1 MLLRIIDVLIENLV
15 HETLRWDEEDNWKK
29 RKCEQKTIHLDH
41 LKDIIRSCG
50 VSFDIWEK
58 PNADAKGSGQYVFA
72 SLLGPEKKKLLKEP
86 PDKFEGVI
94 RPAAES
100 EVENLWVK
108 FSIIYF
114 TVTCK
119 TPSEHMITDDFCKT
133 QEWINLFLLLGD
145 KCIGYKMA
153 HVTPYMHAMVIM
165 FRSFCKLIKQ

>member
-1 MLLRIIDVLIENLV
+1 M
-15 HETLRWDEEDNWKK
+15 
-29 RKCEQKTIHLDH
+29 
-41 LKDIIRSCG
+41 CG

-72 SLLGPEKKKLLKEP
+72 SLLGPEKKKLLKEL

-145 KCIGYKMA
+145 KCVGYKMA
-153 HVTPYMHAMVIM
+153 HVTPYMHAMVYHVPKFLQAYKTVTIFTGQGEEKNNM
-165 FRSFCKLIKQ
+165 ARSIVLRKSNKLEEAGDVLKLESRQ